1 MAMTSD
7 LYRGMV
13 IKWNGQPHIMVEK
26 EFAAM
31 GKGSGFNRV
40 RLKNIKTGKFFNE
53 HITSGVKVEE
63 IDVTTKNVQF
73 IYVDGVSAVFMD
85 PVTYEQISFPL
96 ESIPGKTDWLHGDAK
111 YVAQIYEDEVINLLL
126 PPKMTLEIT
135 ETYDAVKGDTATG
148 AKKDAVLETG
158 ATVKVPLFIKQG
170 EKIIVN
176 TEDGAYFSKAN

>member
-1 MAMTSD
+1 MTSD
-7 LYRGMV
+7 LYRGMI

-63 IDVTTKNVQF
+63 IDVTTKNVQY
-73 IYVDGVSAVFMD
+73 IYVDGNSAVFMD
-85 PVTYEQISFPL
+85 PESYEQISV
-96 ESIPGKTDWLHGDAK
+96 SMDMIQGGTDWLHGDAK
-111 YVAQIYEDEVINLLL
+111 YVAQIYEDQVINIQL
-126 PPKMTLEIT
+126 PPKMTLEII

-148 AKKDAVLETG
+148 AKKDAKLETG
-158 ATVKVPLFIKQG
+158 VTVKVPLFIKQG
-170 EKIIVN
+170 EKIIVS
-176 TEDGAYFSKAN
+176 TEDGSYFSKAN